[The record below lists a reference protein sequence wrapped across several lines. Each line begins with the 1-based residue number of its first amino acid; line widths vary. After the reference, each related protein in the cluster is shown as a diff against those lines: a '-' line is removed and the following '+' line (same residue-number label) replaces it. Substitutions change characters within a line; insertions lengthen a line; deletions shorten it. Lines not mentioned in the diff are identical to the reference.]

1 MRRELNT
8 LTTLTIWNEIE
19 RTSLSHKSV
28 NDTSG
33 RLTKTRLGRAYFQR
47 PNTLAYYTKNVN
59 NSKDRLTALST
70 NIRLEC

>member
-1 MRRELNT
+1 MDTYGRA
-8 LTTLTIWNEIE
+8 E

-33 RLTKTRLGRAYFQR
+33 RLTTLPAKIRLERAYFQR
-47 PNTLAYYTKNVN
+47 PNTLAYYTKKVN

-70 NIRLEC
+70 KTTIEC